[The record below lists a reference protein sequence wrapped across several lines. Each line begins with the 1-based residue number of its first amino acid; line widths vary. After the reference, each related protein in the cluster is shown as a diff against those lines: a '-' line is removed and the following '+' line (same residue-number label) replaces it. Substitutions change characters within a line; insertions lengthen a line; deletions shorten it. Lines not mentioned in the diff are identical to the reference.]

1 MQKNIAKNK
10 SYFKL
15 GESNVRVLIGQPLH
29 EDNIEQLKNEIE
41 TNSGIDIVVFPEG
54 YLSNKMALES
64 AREIAKKYNVTII
77 TSYRRD
83 NKDRAVI
90 INNLGELVLE
100 RAKTPPEEERK
111 IYEPTSVKINGKVI
125 GYLLCMEILKGI
137 RDLKTIKEKI
147 NFIAHPIGVGMFSD
161 EQFEEWISEAKNI
174 VRTYNTIMIG
184 TSHADGSYRN
194 CGVSIPISYFID
206 SNGEAIYISKLDT
219 RTRIV
224 DLSTKEVDIK

>member
-1 MQKNIAKNK
+1 MK
-10 SYFKL
+10 
-15 GESNVRVLIGQPLH
+15 VLIGQPLH
-29 EDNIEQLKNEIE
+29 ECNIEQLKNEIE
-41 TNSGIDIVVFPEG
+41 TTKGIDIVLFPEG
-54 YLSNKMALES
+54 YLSNEKALES
-64 AREIAKKYNVTII
+64 ASEIAKKYNVTII

-100 RAKTPPEEERK
+100 RAKTPPEEDRK
-111 IYEPTSVKINGKVI
+111 IYAPTSVKINENVI
-125 GYLLCMEILKGI
+125 GYLLCMEILKGM
-137 RDLKTIKEKI
+137 RDLKAIKEKI
-147 NFIAHPIGVGMFSD
+147 DFIAHPIGVGMFSD

-174 VRTYNTIMIG
+174 AKTYNTIIIG

-206 SNGEAIYISKLDT
+206 SNGEAIYISKSDT

-224 DLSTKEVDIK
+224 NLSTKEVAIK